1 MKNSS
6 PVLLFLLFLGCNNEV
21 ATSSDLAQEAPAS
34 VNDNCSNNIWF
45 RKGAKVNTSS
55 YDGQGNEIARSVT
68 TVAKVFTNGKMTISE
83 LEMKNTD
90 KDGANETVSN
100 ASYKCD
106 GKIFYMDMSG
116 LMPGGKQ
123 TTEIETSGL
132 ELPFAVSVG
141 DTLPDND
148 YTIVMRADG
157 NVRKIK
163 SHVKERKVES
173 KETVRTPG
181 GSFDCY
187 KISSV
192 IETDIDMPGMDEK
205 SKKVMEEVKKKMGK
219 NKMIMWY
226 APEITI
232 VKMEFH
238 MGEKL
243 VSRTEVTAIKK

>member
-1 MKNSS
+1 MKNCS

-21 ATSSDLAQEAPAS
+21 ATSNELAQEAPAS

-68 TVAKVFTNGKMTISE
+68 TVAKVFTNGNMTISE

-90 KDGANETVSN
+90 KDGANEKVSK

-116 LMPGGKQ
+116 LVPGGKQ

-141 DTLPDND
+141 DTLPDSD

-163 SHVKERKVES
+163 SHIKERKVES

-187 KISSV
+187 KISSE
-192 IETDIDMPGMDEK
+192 IETELDMPGLDEK

-219 NKMIMWY
+219 NRMIMWY

-243 VSRTEVTAIKK
+243 VSKTEVTSIQK

>member
-1 MKNSS
+1 MKNCS

-21 ATSSDLAQEAPAS
+21 ATSNELTQEAPAS

-90 KDGANETVSN
+90 KDGANEKVSK

-116 LMPGGKQ
+116 LVPGGKQ

-141 DTLPDND
+141 DTLPDSD

-163 SHVKERKVES
+163 SHIKERKVES

-181 GSFDCY
+181 GSFECY
-187 KISSV
+187 KISSE
-192 IETDIDMPGMDEK
+192 IETEIDMPGLDEK

-226 APEITI
+226 APDITI

>member
-1 MKNSS
+1 MKNCS
-6 PVLLFLLFLGCNNEV
+6 PVLFIILFLGCNNEV
-21 ATSSDLAQEAPAS
+21 ATSNDLAQEAAAPAA
-34 VNDNCSNNIWF
+34 DNCSNNIWF

-83 LEMKNTD
+83 LEMKSTD
-90 KDGANETVSN
+90 KNGANEKLSN

-148 YTIVMRADG
+148 YTIVMRSEG

-163 SHVKERKVES
+163 SHIKERKVES

-205 SKKVMEEVKKKMGK
+205 SKKVMEEMRKKMGK

-243 VSRTEVTAIKK
+243 ISRTEVTAIKK

>member
-1 MKNSS
+1 MKNCS

-21 ATSSDLAQEAPAS
+21 ATSNELAQEAPAS

-55 YDGQGNEIARSVT
+55 YDGQGNEIARQVT

-90 KDGANETVSN
+90 KDGAKETVSK

-116 LMPGGKQ
+116 LLPGGNQ

-173 KETVRTPG
+173 KEIVRTAG
-181 GSFDCY
+181 GSFDCF

-192 IETDIDMPGMDEK
+192 IETEIDMPGMDEK

>member
-1 MKNSS
+1 MKNCS

-21 ATSSDLAQEAPAS
+21 ATSNELAQEAPVS

-55 YDGQGNEIARSVT
+55 YDGQGNEIARSVI
-68 TVAKVFTNGKMTISE
+68 TVAKVFTNGNMTISE

-90 KDGANETVSN
+90 KDGANEKVSK

-116 LMPGGKQ
+116 LVPGGNQ

-141 DTLPDND
+141 DTLPDSD
-148 YTIVMRADG
+148 YTIVMRAEG

-163 SHVKERKVES
+163 SHIKERKVES

-192 IETDIDMPGMDEK
+192 IETEIDMPGLDEK

-226 APEITI
+226 AHDITI

-243 VSRTEVTAIKK
+243 MSRTEVTAIKK